1 MMMKKIA
8 IIAITLLFFV
18 NIAEAQKREVRRAN
32 RSLNNAE
39 LAEALS
45 HINNALEDESTK
57 NEADTWVLY
66 TQILME
72 ISASEDESVKNLVE
86 DPLDKAFEAIQKAEE
101 LDEENKNMLDIQQT
115 FLVLSEYFFNA
126 AAIEYNEENFD
137 KASKLF
143 FKSYKVSESF
153 ESIDTSTLYNAGLS
167 AEMAGNIDDAYDYY
181 VEVEELEYDQ
191 PFLYSSLANIST
203 QKENTD
209 EAVEWIKK
217 GRERYPENLDLI
229 FSEANIYLTT
239 GNIKEA
245 ERILEIAIERDPE
258 NPNLHYAFAVNYD
271 QMSRDTLYTK
281 EERQFAYE
289 EAIKAYEKAIEL
301 KPDYFDAIYNLG
313 AMHFNEGISLYV
325 EAENILREDMD
336 FQAYEEKE
344 KEVLALWLEAQPY
357 LEQAFEMIDEDD
369 PNYEVVLRSLRE
381 LYMRTKQEEKVEEVN
396 ALWEEKFGAP
406 IEGAPV
412 EEE

>member
-1 MMMKKIA
+1 MMKKIA
-8 IIAITLLFFV
+8 IIAIALLFFV

-32 RSLNNAE
+32 RSLNNVE
-39 LAEALS
+39 LSEALG

-66 TQILME
+66 TKILME
-72 ISASEDESVKNLVE
+72 ISASEDESVANLVE
-86 DPLDKAFEAIQKAEE
+86 NPLDKAFEAIQKAEE
-101 LDEENKNMLDIQQT
+101 LDEENKNMLEIQQT
-115 FLVLSEYFFNA
+115 LLVLSEYFFNA
-126 AAIEYNEENFD
+126 AAVEYNEENFG
-137 KASKLF
+137 KASQLF

-191 PFLYSSLANIST
+191 PFLYSSLANISS
-203 QKENTD
+203 QRENTE
-209 EAVEWIKK
+209 EATEWIKK

-239 GNIKEA
+239 GNIPEA
-245 ERILEIAIERDPE
+245 KRVLEIAIERDPD
-258 NPNLHYAFAVNYD
+258 NANLHYAFAVNYD

-281 EERQFAYE
+281 EERQFAYQ
-289 EAIKAYEKAIEL
+289 EAIKAYQKAIEL
-301 KPDYFDAIYNLG
+301 NPEYFDAIYNLG
-313 AMHFNEGISLYV
+313 AMHFNEGIALYV
-325 EAENILREDMD
+325 EAEEILRKDMD
-336 FQAYEEKE
+336 FKAYEEKE
-344 KEVLALWLEAQPY
+344 KEVLELWLEAQPY

-381 LYMRTKQEEKVEEVN
+381 LYMRTKQEEKIEEVN
-396 ALWEEKFGAP
+396 ALWEEKFGS
-406 IEGAPV
+406 V
-412 EEE
+412 EEEEE